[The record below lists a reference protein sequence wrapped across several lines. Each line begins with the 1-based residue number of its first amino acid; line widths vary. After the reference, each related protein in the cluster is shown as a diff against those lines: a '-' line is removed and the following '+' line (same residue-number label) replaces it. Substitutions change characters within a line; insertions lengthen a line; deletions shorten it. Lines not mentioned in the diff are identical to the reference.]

1 MSKLSKITI
10 QSSDSDSSD
19 SQKKNN
25 KIRPMVKDDKFN
37 IAKALNKF
45 SLISKEFQEFAD
57 GWKEITTERIE
68 EIMITI
74 ESKNKE
80 YENLIKNKEEE
91 FKNKN
96 KILEEEFKN
105 KNKIL
110 EEEYKDKNK
119 ILEEKYREK
128 NIDLEHEFK
137 NFSMENKLKFREDEM
152 KTCEEISKKNNYKLM
167 LLNDYEKIFSEL
179 EITKEKLAELETT
192 FNNKLI
198 EKIESEKQ
206 IVHEKI
212 KHDIDTKVLNHK
224 AEIAEIM
231 AENKQQLKEIEFLN
245 KLIINLTNEV
255 SEQRTLTKEI
265 AQASSKA
272 QIKQS
277 FQKD

>member
-80 YENLIKNKEEE
+80 YENLIKNK
-91 FKNKN
+91 
-96 KILEEEFKN
+96 EEEFKN